1 MNVTITSRKFK
12 ARDILK
18 DFVSAEV
25 KSLEKFNDRIHSAD
39 VVLSYQ
45 NTRASIKIAE
55 IILQVPGQT
64 LTAMEQSDDYK
75 KAVSAAVE
83 KLSRQLTKL
92 KSKKTTR
99 IRHEDRPEV
108 NLEK

>member
-1 MNVTITSRKFK
+1 MNVSITSRKFK

-18 DFVSAEV
+18 EFISAEV
-25 KSLEKFNDRIHSAD
+25 KSLEKYNDRILSAD
-39 VVLSYQ
+39 VILSYQ
-45 NTRASIKIAE
+45 NSHDSIKIAE
-55 IILQVPGQT
+55 IIVQVPGQT
-64 LTAMEQSDDYK
+64 LTATEQSDEYK

-99 IRHEDRPEV
+99 IRE
-108 NLEK
+108 